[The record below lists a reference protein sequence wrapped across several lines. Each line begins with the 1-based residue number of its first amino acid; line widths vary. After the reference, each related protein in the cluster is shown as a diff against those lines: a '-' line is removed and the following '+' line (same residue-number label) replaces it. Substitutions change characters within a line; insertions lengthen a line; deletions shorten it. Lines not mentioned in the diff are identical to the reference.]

1 MCLYHAKTKSLHPFF
16 FRSLTFTPL
25 RRIDENNGSNTIDF
39 LKAIKVVKF
48 V

>member
-1 MCLYHAKTKSLHPFF
+1 MLKPRAFTLLF